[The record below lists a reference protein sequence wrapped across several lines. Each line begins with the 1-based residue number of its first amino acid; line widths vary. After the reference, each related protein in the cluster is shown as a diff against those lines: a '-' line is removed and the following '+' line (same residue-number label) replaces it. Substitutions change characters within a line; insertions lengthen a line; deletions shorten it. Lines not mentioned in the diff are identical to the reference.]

1 MSASRPARIKLPAK
15 NGEVF
20 DVSIHPHETVDH
32 FISKVE
38 KSADEIVYLD
48 FKTIDGE
55 KIDKEEMLMR
65 QIIKKKFRMV
75 VNDQKFTVYPTLE
88 SMCDETSNRSQS
100 FFKDSIK
107 DISVPVSR
115 RIVIKHFI
123 DSFYEQN

>member
-1 MSASRPARIKLPAK
+1 
-15 NGEVF
+15 
-20 DVSIHPHETVDH
+20 
-32 FISKVE
+32 
-38 KSADEIVYLD
+38 
-48 FKTIDGE
+48 
-55 KIDKEEMLMR
+55 MR